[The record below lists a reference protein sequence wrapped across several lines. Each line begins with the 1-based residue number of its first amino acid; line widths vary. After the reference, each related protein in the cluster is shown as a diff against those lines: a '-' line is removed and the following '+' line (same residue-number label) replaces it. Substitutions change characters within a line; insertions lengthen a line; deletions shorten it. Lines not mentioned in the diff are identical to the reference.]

1 MKIPF
6 IIINFMSGLV
16 FLELQLLSSMAMP
29 MDYDGLRTDDTSE
42 RTDNVDEYRRT
53 CIDFIEDIS
62 HDYEAWVDY
71 YKLPEDEDKRR
82 RAGIRATITRTNE
95 WIAKVAQSIQAVDVV
110 MNDGIQKM
118 AESTAGKPL
127 EVGVFVNQKSSYAE
141 TKPGIIDVNVKASG
155 REGRKMKLGFHFKDD
170 RFRIESTCE
179 AYLDETDLP
188 TEEFDMI
195 DIHLKLHAE
204 NAKQRDVISFTVT
217 VSEVENDVEID
228 RRGLTTIVHLV

>member
-1 MKIPF
+1 
-6 IIINFMSGLV
+6 
-16 FLELQLLSSMAMP
+16 MP
-29 MDYDGLRTDDTSE
+29 MDYDGMRTDDASL
-42 RTDNVDEYRRT
+42 RTANVDEYRRT

-62 HDYEAWVDY
+62 HNYEEWVDY

-82 RAGIRATITRTNE
+82 REGIRATITRTNE
-95 WIAKVAQSIQAVDVV
+95 WIAKVAQSIKAVDIV

-127 EVGVFVNQKSSYAE
+127 EIGVFINHKSSFTE
-141 TKPGIIDVNVKASG
+141 TKPGIIDVIVKASG
-155 REGRKMKLGFHFKDD
+155 RKGRKTKLGFHFKDD

-179 AYLDETDLP
+179 AYFDETDLP
-188 TEEFDMI
+188 TEELEMM

-217 VSEVENDVEID
+217 VCDVENDVEFD
-228 RRGLTTIVHLV
+228 RRGVTTIVHLV